1 MSDLT
6 IPNPPPTNDEIRLIT
21 EAAESMRDALDN
33 LIVAAEQTA
42 ADEGEDDL
50 IDAPPQYDAARKAIA
65 AWDELNV

>member
-50 IDAPPQYDAARKAIA
+50 IDATPQYDAARKAIV